1 MSTMVHVD
9 PLYGCWMAQDRTGE
23 DAPPPRAGLAFEG
36 GTGFLL
42 SRAGAL
48 ARRSWTQ
55 MLTERGLSPH
65 QYGMLMALGELRHPC
80 GQQQLSE
87 LIGIDP
93 RNAVPIVDVLVDKGL
108 LGREI
113 DPNDRRRRLLALT
126 TAGRDMVHDL
136 TTTGAHIETRFL
148 QALDP
153 DDRKELHRIL
163 LALLAPA
170 IKQDIDQ
177 PTT

>member
-1 MSTMVHVD
+1 
-9 PLYGCWMAQDRTGE
+9 
-23 DAPPPRAGLAFEG
+23 
-36 GTGFLL
+36 
-42 SRAGAL
+42 
-48 ARRSWTQ
+48 
-55 MLTERGLSPH
+55 
-65 QYGMLMALGELRHPC
+65 MLMALGGGRHSC

-93 RNAVPIVDVLVDKGL
+93 RNAVPIVDALVDRGL
-108 LGREI
+108 LGSEI

-126 TAGRDMVHDL
+126 ASGRDMVHDL
-136 TTTGAHIETRFL
+136 TTTGAHIEARFL

-170 IKQDIDQ
+170 INQDIDQ
-177 PTT
+177 PAT

>member
-1 MSTMVHVD
+1 
-9 PLYGCWMAQDRTGE
+9 MAQGRTAE
-23 DAPPPRAGLAFEG
+23 DASPPGAGLAFEG

-42 SRAGAL
+42 SRAGSL

-55 MLTERGLSPH
+55 MLAERGLSPH
-65 QYGMLMALGELRHPC
+65 QYGMLMALGELRQPC

-126 TAGRDMVHDL
+126 ASGRAIVRDL
-136 TTTGAHIETRFL
+136 TNTGAHIEARFL

-153 DDRKELHRIL
+153 ADREELHRIL

-170 IKQDIDQ
+170 IDQDIDQ